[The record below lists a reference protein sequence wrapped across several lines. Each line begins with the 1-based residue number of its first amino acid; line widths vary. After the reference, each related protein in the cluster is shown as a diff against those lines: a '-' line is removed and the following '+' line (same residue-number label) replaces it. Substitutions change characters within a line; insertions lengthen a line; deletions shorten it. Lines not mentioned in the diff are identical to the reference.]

1 MQGVE
6 ELARRYSDT
15 GKQPAN
21 RVDKGAARKSRDTY
35 KYQLKV
41 GNKVVYRGITNDL
54 ERREK
59 DHQVNWPGAYIE
71 QVGRLTT
78 RSGALKWERMASAKE
93 GSPRSGWHVRS
104 AAKYG
109 IDLHRDALRELERH

>member
-1 MQGVE
+1 MQGVV

-15 GKQPAN
+15 GKQPASW
-21 RVDKGAARKSRDTY
+21 VDKGTARKSRDTY

-41 GNKVVYRGITNDL
+41 GNKVVYIGITNDL
-54 ERREK
+54 KRREK
-59 DHQVNWPGAYIE
+59 DHQVNWPAAHIE
-71 QVGRLTT
+71 KVGRLTT

-104 AAKYG
+104 AAKYA